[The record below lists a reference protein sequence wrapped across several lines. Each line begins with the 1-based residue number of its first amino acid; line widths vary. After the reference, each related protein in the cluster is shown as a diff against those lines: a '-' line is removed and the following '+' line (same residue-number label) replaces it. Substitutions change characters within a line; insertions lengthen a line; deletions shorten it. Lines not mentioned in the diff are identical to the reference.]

1 MLILSEKCRED
12 DSFIEK
18 IISEAHL
25 DFKKRMGYSDLEIA
39 QKRTA
44 LENVMKTDRTADH
57 LDRLHRAGFSK
68 AVMWYRQ
75 FNFCSFIAVK
85 PAGAE

>member
-1 MLILSEKCRED
+1 
-12 DSFIEK
+12 
-18 IISEAHL
+18 
-25 DFKKRMGYSDLEIA
+25 MGYSDLEIA

>member
-1 MLILSEKCRED
+1 MPR
-12 DSFIEK
+12 
-18 IISEAHL
+18 
-25 DFKKRMGYSDLEIA
+25 
-39 QKRTA
+39 KRTA